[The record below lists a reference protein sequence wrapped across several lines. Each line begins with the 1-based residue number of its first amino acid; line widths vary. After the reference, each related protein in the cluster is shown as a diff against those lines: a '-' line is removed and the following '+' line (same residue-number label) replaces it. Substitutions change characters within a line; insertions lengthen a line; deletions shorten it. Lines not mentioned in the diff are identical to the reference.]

1 MLQHVRLSSYD
12 ELQGSAWQ
20 RRQVWFQHL
29 TQVLELEAV
38 DLEDLLQF
46 VIAQDLALVVLVLE
60 SVEFDVQPY

>member
-1 MLQHVRLSSYD
+1 M
-12 ELQGSAWQ
+12 
-20 RRQVWFQHL
+20 WFQHL